1 MMGDIKQLMKLQQQA
16 KQIQSK
22 LENLHIESEVGG
34 VTVVIDAAMNIID
47 IQISDEAWSQGK
59 KHVEVSLK
67 EASQKAM
74 KKAQQVAAENMKD
87 VMGGLGLPNMG

>member
-1 MMGDIKQLMKLQQQA
+1 MGDIKQLMKLQQQA

-34 VTVVIDAAMNIID
+34 CTVIIDAAMNIID
-47 IQISDEAWSQGK
+47 MQISDEAWSNGK
-59 KHVEVSLK
+59 KAVETSIK
-67 EASQKAM
+67 EATAKAM

-87 VMGGLGLPNMG
+87 VMGGLGLPNIG

>member
-22 LENLHIESEVGG
+22 LENLHIESEVNGCT
-34 VTVVIDAAMNIID
+34 VTIDAAMNIID
-47 IQISDEAWSQGK
+47 MQISDEAWTQGK
-59 KHVEVSLK
+59 KVAETSIK
-67 EASQKAM
+67 EATQKAM

-87 VMGGLGLPNMG
+87 VMGGLGLPNIG

>member
-22 LENLHIESEVGG
+22 LENLHIEAEVEGC
-34 VTVVIDAAMNIID
+34 TVVIDAAMNIID
-47 IQISDEAWSQGK
+47 MQISDDAWGRGK
-59 KHVEVSLK
+59 KVVEVSIK
-67 EASQKAM
+67 EATQKAM

-87 VMGGLGLPNMG
+87 VMGGLGLPNIG